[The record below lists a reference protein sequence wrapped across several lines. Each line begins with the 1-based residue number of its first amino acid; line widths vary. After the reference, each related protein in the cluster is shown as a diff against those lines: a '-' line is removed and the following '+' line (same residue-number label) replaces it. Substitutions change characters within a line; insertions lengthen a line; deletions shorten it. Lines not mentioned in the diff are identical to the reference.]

1 MPGEGSQVAMML
13 RKFSGL
19 LCVAVLAVGIVPVT
33 APLASVTGF
42 SSVAHASEIA
52 ATVNKQVI
60 TSLDVN
66 QRLAFLKLQRKKGAN
81 KSMALDEMI
90 DDSLK
95 TGEARRLG
103 ISIPDK
109 EVDAAFANF
118 AKQNKLT
125 TAQLTDIL
133 GKAGVGAK
141 HFKNYI
147 RTQMAWGRAA
157 GAKMRSASKM
167 SEQDAVRK
175 MLEKGG
181 EKPSATEYML
191 QQVIFVVPAA
201 KRGQIMGQRKKEAT
215 NFRSRFTSCEAT
227 KQSALG
233 LKDVTVRDLGR
244 ILAPQLPPEW
254 ADMVKKTNQGQ
265 TTGIRETEKG
275 VEFLAVCRTKQ
286 VSDDKAAAMVM
297 QAEEMGEGGEAMAA
311 KFLQELRD
319 KANIVRR

>member
-1 MPGEGSQVAMML
+1 M
-13 RKFSGL
+13 RKFSGYL
-19 LCVAVLAVGIVPVT
+19 LAVTLTAGAATFP
-33 APLASVTGF
+33 APLADMFGF
-42 SSVAHASEIA
+42 SNVAHASDIA

-66 QRLAFLKLQRKKGAN
+66 QRMAFLKLQRKKGAN
-81 KSMALDEMI
+81 KSMALEEMI

-95 TGEARRLG
+95 LGEARRLG

-118 AKQNKLT
+118 AKQNKMT
-125 TAQLTDIL
+125 TAQLSDIL

-141 HFKNYI
+141 HFKGYI
-147 RTQMAWGRAA
+147 RAQMAWGRAA
-157 GAKMRSASKM
+157 GAKVRSASKM

-215 NFRSRFTSCEAT
+215 NFRSRFTSCDAT

-265 TTGIRETEKG
+265 TTGIKETEKG

-286 VSDDKAAAMVM
+286 VSDDKAAAMVL
-297 QAEEMGEGGEAMAA
+297 QAEEMGGEGGDAMAA
-311 KFLQELRD
+311 KFLKELRD